1 MINSNETQGDL
12 MRPFLIEFLQFRLCN
27 LRYKLNGLGETHWE
41 RLFVEEL
48 KLKLRSPFHYEQI
61 VWENSDIEWM
71 KVPSISSTVTKYLT
85 FELPRYFLWTIKMNC
100 RRSLVHFS
108 TNVMTLMLKQ
118 IHSETNIFLSTKV
131 IWEREKRGFISYLSA
146 WGSDRRL
153 CLKILPSRKNEIY
166 LWQMATKVVWGCPRR
181 LTKALP
187 LPVGRDRK
195 MLTG

>member
-1 MINSNETQGDL
+1 MIHSNETRGFNAAFSHGI
-12 MRPFLIEFLQFRLCN
+12 PSVSVVQFTMQMS
-27 LRYKLNGLGETHWE
+27 KLKGLGKTY
-41 RLFVEEL
+41 
-48 KLKLRSPFHYEQI
+48 RSPFQYEQV

-118 IHSETNIFLSTKV
+118 IHSVTNIFLSTKV
-131 IWEREKRGFISYLSA
+131 IREREKRGLISYWSA

>member
-1 MINSNETQGDL
+1 MQ
-12 MRPFLIEFLQFRLCN
+12 PFLIEFLQFLLCN
-27 LRYKLNGLGETHWE
+27 LRCKCPNWTDLE
-41 RLFVEEL
+41 RLTA
-48 KLKLRSPFHYEQI
+48 RPFTL

-71 KVPSISSTVTKYLT
+71 KVPSTSSTVTKYLT
-85 FELPRYFLWTIKMNC
+85 FEVPRYFLWTIKMNC

-108 TNVMTLMLKQ
+108 TKVMTLMLKQ

-131 IWEREKRGFISYLSA
+131 IWEREKRGLISYWSA

-166 LWQMATKVVWGCPRR
+166 LWQMATKVVWGCTRR